1 MTKYCNTGT
10 ANFKSGKNISGKL
23 KFENRRDADVIVLI
37 VKNMWLNKL
46 KHTEIFYILWDHSFS
61 MYTIFFL
68 KNYYFLPPDN
78 HTCVEVT
85 RGEKFGVSENFAYA
99 LNELSFLTL
108 IEFKPN
114 RHLPA
119 QS

>member
-1 MTKYCNTGT
+1 MTKFCNTGT
-10 ANFKSGKNISGKL
+10 ANFKSGKNISAKL
-23 KFENRRDADVIVLI
+23 KFQNRRDADVIVLI

-46 KHTEIFYILWDHSFS
+46 KHTEIFYIIWDHSFS
-61 MYTIFFL
+61 MYTFFFL

-78 HTCVEVT
+78 HI
-85 RGEKFGVSENFAYA
+85 SENFAYA

-119 QS
+119 QG